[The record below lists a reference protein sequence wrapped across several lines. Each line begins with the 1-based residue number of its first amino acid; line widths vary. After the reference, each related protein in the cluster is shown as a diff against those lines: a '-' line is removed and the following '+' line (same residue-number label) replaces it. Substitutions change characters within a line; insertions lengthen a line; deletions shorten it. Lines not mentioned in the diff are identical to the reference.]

1 MKKDRSCTR
10 LIREIYNEWSR
21 CSARFQSAYGIS
33 QAQLVYLNHLYEA
46 GEQGLYLKELEK
58 KLQIGQ
64 TSVVRMIDKLESM
77 GIVKKIQ
84 DDRDSRKKKACLT
97 STGRECYEKAA
108 SSWKA
113 VEQQFMQTLNEPE
126 LETLEKLLAC
136 VYESSVA
143 ASETF
148 R

>member
-1 MKKDRSCTR
+1 M
-10 LIREIYNEWSR
+10 L
-21 CSARFQSAYGIS
+21 
-33 QAQLVYLNHLYEA
+33 
-46 GEQGLYLKELEK
+46 
-58 KLQIGQ
+58 GQ

-113 VEQQFMQTLNEPE
+113 VEHQFMQTLNEPE

-136 VYESSVA
+136 VYENSVA

>member
-1 MKKDRSCTR
+1 M
-10 LIREIYNEWSR
+10 L
-21 CSARFQSAYGIS
+21 
-33 QAQLVYLNHLYEA
+33 
-46 GEQGLYLKELEK
+46 
-58 KLQIGQ
+58 GQ

-77 GIVKKIQ
+77 EIVKKYRMIGTLE
-84 DDRDSRKKKACLT
+84 KKKACLT

-113 VEQQFMQTLNEPE
+113 VEHQFMQTLNEPE

-136 VYESSVA
+136 VYENSVA

>member
-10 LIREIYNEWSR
+10 LIREIYNEWAR
-21 CSARFQSAYGIS
+21 CSTRFQSSYGIS
-33 QAQLVYLNHLYEA
+33 QAQLAYLSHLYEA

-64 TSVVRMIDKLESM
+64 ASVVRMIDKLENM

-108 SSWKA
+108 SSWKT
-113 VEQQFMQTLNEPE
+113 VEHQFTRALNEPE
-126 LETLEKLLAC
+126 LETLEKLLAR
-136 VYESSVA
+136 VYENSVA

>member
-113 VEQQFMQTLNEPE
+113 VEHQFMQTLNESE